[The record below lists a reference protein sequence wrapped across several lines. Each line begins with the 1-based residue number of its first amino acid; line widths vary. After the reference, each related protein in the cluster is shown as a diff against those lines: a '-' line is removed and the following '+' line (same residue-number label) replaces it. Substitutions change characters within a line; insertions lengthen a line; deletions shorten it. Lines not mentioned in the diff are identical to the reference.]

1 MSFGLI
7 PVVTDIPGNAEWI
20 EDQNNGFLFPTSD
33 HETLAE
39 KIIHVT
45 NEFSR
50 WTEFREKNEAIIRSR
65 ATWEDNMKKIEDRFH
80 RLVSRH

>member
-1 MSFGLI
+1 LI
-7 PVVTDIPGNAEWI
+7 PIVTDIPGNREWI
-20 EDQNNGFLFPTSD
+20 EDQNNGFLFPTSS

-50 WTEFREKNEAIIRSR
+50 WTEFRRKNEAVIRNR
-65 ATWEDNMKKIEDRFH
+65 AAWEDNMRSIEDRFQT
-80 RLVSRH
+80 LVSGD